1 MNIWKRIV
9 SLLAA
14 GSMLLGMNCAAAEES
29 VFTAA
34 MVERGLV
41 SVGNTER
48 IHRAMDKAKKGEDV
62 TLVYLG
68 GSITEGAQ
76 AQPQKTAC
84 YAALSAGLFSEKFA
98 ADPEKIHYVNAGI
111 SGTPSLL
118 GITRVEQD
126 VLSQKPDVVFVEFA
140 VNDGSDE
147 QSRIVYESLVRRLLG
162 SETQPA
168 VVLIFTVLAGG
179 YTAQPHMQAVGTH
192 YDLGMISVKNA
203 MFPEITAGNM
213 TYEDYS
219 GDKVHP
225 NTAGHAFIAD
235 MLGYYFDQAAAAEA
249 TPYAMPE
256 GVKYGAKFENL
267 KNIRRDS
274 ANILSVGSFKQG
286 VYPCYTYLHGWQN
299 SSLTAIRGMKPF
311 ALVLTCSRLTI
322 AWKQENNTKCG
333 TAEVVVDGKVM
344 QTLNGHDEAAWGNVA
359 TVAIE
364 LGESAAHTVE
374 IRMAEGD
381 EKKTF
386 TLLDIGY
393 VE

>member
-1 MNIWKRIV
+1 MFKKMIA
-9 SLLAA
+9 LLLA
-14 GSMLLGMNCAAAEES
+14 GSMLLGMGCAVAEES
-29 VFTAA
+29 VFTDE
-34 MVERGLV
+34 MVQRSLV

-48 IHRAMDKAKKGEDV
+48 IHKAIAKAQSGETV
-62 TLVYLG
+62 TLAYLG

-84 YAALSAGLFSEKFA
+84 YAYLSAQLFAEKFA
-98 ADPEKIHYVNAGI
+98 KDPEQINYVNAGI

-126 VLSQKPDVVFVEFA
+126 VLSKQPDVVFVEFA
-140 VNDGSDE
+140 VNDSSDE
-147 QSRIVYESLVRRLLG
+147 QARIVYESLVRRLLN

-192 YDLGMISVKNA
+192 YNLGMISVKNA

-213 TYEDYS
+213 TFDDYS
-219 GDKVHP
+219 ADKVHP

-235 MLGYYFDQAAAAEA
+235 MLGYYFDQAAATEA
-249 TPYAMPE
+249 VPYQMPE
-256 GVKYGAKFENL
+256 GVKYGAAYENL

-274 ANILSVGSFKQG
+274 ANIISVGSFKQG

-299 SSLTAIRGMKPF
+299 SALTAIKGMKP
-311 ALVLTCSRLTI
+311 LVLTLTCSRLTI
-322 AWKQENNTKCG
+322 AWKQETDTKCG
-333 TAEVVVDGKVM
+333 KAEVVVDGKVM
-344 QTLNGHDEAAWGNVA
+344 QTINAYDASAWGNVA
-359 TVAIE
+359 TVAIN

-393 VE
+393 VK